1 MNTLFVKLSKAI
13 LIIIFSMSFTL
24 AYDTDLDSVITN
36 DDDQWVGK
44 GTQHE
49 RDIPPSEDIKLP
61 LKKGVIGASVAVSAV
76 IVGDC
81 VACHGYCK
89 QKGSTIDTCTRLI
102 TKANTGQN
110 SRCNCK

>member
-1 MNTLFVKLSKAI
+1 LSKAI
-13 LIIIFSMSFTL
+13 LIIIFSISFTF
-24 AYDTDLDSVITN
+24 AYDDEWDNVLTSY
-36 DDDQWVGK
+36 DDVNIN
-44 GTQHE
+44 TQHE

-61 LKKGVIGASVAVSAV
+61 LKKAVIGASVAVRAV

-102 TKANTGQN
+102 TKAKTGQN
-110 SRCNCK
+110 RRCTCK